1 MRKEIDDSI
10 KRVRAAKKG
19 AFVSN
24 FSPEHGTNFFF
35 PNVRDYFPE
44 IFIEG
49 ETSKAAHKTATTL
62 M

>member
-1 MRKEIDDSI
+1 MGDENGIDALRKEIDDSI

-49 ETSKAAHKTATTL
+49 ETS
-62 M
+62 